1 MFDFDALD
9 SMGDGEDEA
18 AAAGEAAAAPVEVE
32 EPADAL
38 AADGP
43 EERYKLAQAAV
54 SELESA
60 PAASK
65 AAAWARCEALWAAA
79 LDPGPQEAS
88 TPLAE
93 ASVAT
98 PSPTPAEPAH
108 AVELA
113 ASPEAASVQAEPQSS
128 EVPPGAAQ
136 AVAEP
141 LGVPEVSPE
150 SRGTELCAPPDGL
163 PDGRAAMYRA
173 AQQAVAALE
182 AAPGSLK
189 ASAWERCDEL
199 WALALQAGL
208 EATQS
213 AAVEHPLLEPEELEA
228 RPEPAPEAA
237 PEALLKAA
245 QEEAPEPGLG
255 AAPETPPEA
264 APQAALE
271 EAAEG
276 AAPAAAPE
284 AAPEAVPGAGME
296 LALEASPEA
305 AEAVEPAKPP
315 EAGPEPEAAAEVAA
329 VPFEVDEATP
339 GGEVGGE
346 TAAAPTAAG
355 SGRSNAFFDFDE
367 LDEMG

>member
-189 ASAWERCDEL
+189 A
-199 WALALQAGL
+199 
-208 EATQS
+208 TQS